1 MPSKLKWFTTR
12 LALLGVHSY
21 LAAEAMRDLQNDLE
35 MRPHLRHP
43 SVSWEAETGRMIVQV
58 EIQDL
63 DADQAAIQITEE
75 LLESASGVL
84 REFEAIRASVLE
96 AVPSHLNE

>member
-1 MPSKLKWFTTR
+1 MPSNLKWFSVR
-12 LALLGVHSY
+12 LALLGVHSDW
-21 LAAEAMRDLQNDLE
+21 AVESMRDLQNDLD

-43 SVSWEAETGRMIVQV
+43 EVSWETETGRIIVQV

-63 DADQAAIQITEE
+63 DADQAAAQMAEE

-84 REFEAIRASVLE
+84 KEFEAIRVSVL
-96 AVPSHLNE
+96 